1 MSYTVRLDL
10 FEGPLDLLLYLIR
23 KEEIEITDI
32 PIARITD
39 QYLAHLETLQALE
52 LDGAGEYVLMAATL
66 LRIKSRMLLPRH
78 DEEDE
83 EDPRRDL
90 VRQLQEYRKF
100 KELAER
106 FEVLAREREKRHDF
120 VPAVRLDAL
129 RSRDEVFDVGFP
141 ELLGALREV
150 MGIVAEREARHRVEL
165 ETITLEE
172 KLEVIRVKLQSESR
186 FLFRDFF
193 AEAPSRLHLVVTFMA
208 LLELMKEGEV
218 RVRQEG
224 AFAEIWIEAAAAGED
239 VFPGDRAAPLSRA
252 AGA

>member
-39 QYLAHLETLQALE
+39 QYLSHLETLQALE

-66 LRIKSRMLLPRH
+66 LRIKSRMLLPRR

-106 FEVLAREREKRHDF
+106 FDALAREREKRHEF
-120 VPAVRLDAL
+120 VPALRLDAL
-129 RSRDEVFDVGFP
+129 RSRDEIFDVGFP

-150 MGIVAEREARHRVEL
+150 MGLVAEREARHRVEL

-172 KLEVIRVKLQSESR
+172 KLEVIRARLGKESR

-208 LLELMKEGEV
+208 LLEMMKEGEV

-224 AFAEIWIEAAAAGED
+224 AFAEIWIEAAAAGMD
-239 VFPGDRAAPLSRA
+239 GFPGDQTAPLARAASA
-252 AGA
+252 